1 MRMGRGEK
9 ANSWKLEEHL
19 TINTLRYSFC
29 TRIEFRRSR
38 GLGDYDIKNPTLRM
52 LASSHTTGG
61 AINFSRYR
69 GLRVRHLSY
78 GVRPRIAVI
87 YKPFLDFSKRSDQET
102 GLDRGI
108 QKRTRHFFKC
118 PKFNRECYIVFAIEN
133 GKNQSIDGKFP
144 GSRGQALSL
153 DQIF

>member
-1 MRMGRGEK
+1 MAYFK
-9 ANSWKLEEHL
+9 FW
-19 TINTLRYSFC
+19 
-29 TRIEFRRSR
+29 FRR
-38 GLGDYDIKNPTLRM
+38 LGPYSIKNPTLR
-52 LASSHTTGG
+52 LSRASARQTTGG
-61 AINFSRYR
+61 AINFARYR

-133 GKNQSIDGKFP
+133 GKNQSTVSWIPRSSPDSSTQVRIGLKY
-144 GSRGQALSL
+144 LHKV
-153 DQIF
+153 